1 MGQRARCNLYQS
13 NGGIPPPAGVD
24 LDPSTRA
31 EAHTAAFYVMIHLIH
46 SPTLFAYAFAYAYR
60 VPATG
65 LRLVTHVVP
74 TRQVS
79 APLSLG
85 THAWLTRGSDI
96 RLVTRVVPTRQG
108 RLDF

>member
-1 MGQRARCNLYQS
+1 
-13 NGGIPPPAGVD
+13 
-24 LDPSTRA
+24 
-31 EAHTAAFYVMIHLIH
+31 
-46 SPTLFAYAFAYAYR
+46 
-60 VPATG
+60 
-65 LRLVTHVVP
+65 VP